1 MRFGFN
7 FYNWDHDLES
17 KLDQNLDQLIRWTK
31 ETGWEG
37 FETKAHNIEV
47 RPDILLNR
55 CRDMGMTC
63 AALGSFS
70 DIQTMI
76 DYAHKAHVPFIRT
89 SVPEETAQQW
99 VAYAAERQVT
109 LAVHPHTGRGG
120 VGTGAVETRE
130 DLLRYLDKR
139 PGVMACP
146 DTGHLMMCG
155 SDPIQTLRDLGD
167 RCGFIHLKD
176 IEMDMARKGIKG
188 PSFCDLGDGD
198 LDLPGVM
205 KALHEIHFE
214 GWVIVERD
222 RRVDDYVGSAQKM
235 RGVLRDLG
243 Y

>member
-7 FYNWDHDLES
+7 FYNWDHDLHRT
-17 KLDQNLDQLIRWTK
+17 LDQNLDQLLTWTK

-37 FETKAHNIEV
+37 FETKAHTIQNHPERLKAACERIG
-47 RPDILLNR
+47 IA
-55 CRDMGMTC
+55 C
-63 AALGSFS
+63 AALGGFS
-70 DIQTMI
+70 DIQNMI
-76 DYAHKAHVPFIRT
+76 DYAHKANVAFIRT
-89 SVPEETAQQW
+89 SVPEETAQHW
-99 VAYAAERQVT
+99 VTYAAERNVT
-109 LAVHPHTGRGG
+109 LAVHPHTGKGG

-130 DLLRYLDKR
+130 DLLCYLDKR

-155 SDPIQTLRDLGD
+155 SDPIQTLYDLGE

-176 IEMDMARKGIKG
+176 IEMDMAKQGIKG
-188 PSFCDLGDGD
+188 PSFCNLGEGD

-205 KALHEIHFE
+205 QALHDIHFD

-222 RRVDDYVGSAQKM
+222 RRVDDYLDSAQKM
-235 RGVLRDLG
+235 REVLRGMG